1 MDFPEET
8 GPQQAR
14 PGREITSP
22 NLMVQVTAATLSGLC
37 WECRGKDTDS
47 VRGGIVEREFVRM
60 RRPEAG
66 RFNPGIERTLG
77 AH

>member
-47 VRGGIVEREFVRM
+47 VRRGARTRAHAPAGG
-60 RRPEAG
+60 
-66 RFNPGIERTLG
+66 G
-77 AH
+77 AL